1 MTNDT
6 TRFPGAVLTVNLDA
20 VAANWRSL
28 ADRTAGAE
36 CGAVVKADGYGLGAA
51 RISNALRDAGCRRFF
66 VATID
71 EAITLRASLPRTVDI
86 YVLEGLMSCPSAA
99 EFDAHALIPVLNTP
113 DDVRNWAD
121 HAKRNDDR
129 RAILSLDTGMCR
141 LGLTPSEALTIAETP
156 GALDGIELD
165 YVMSHLAC
173 ADEPGHPKNDRQRS
187 LFEEIRAKLPPAKA
201 SFANSAGIF
210 LGAEFHFDLA
220 RPGAALY
227 GVSRGC
233 GAPEPMNQ
241 VIGLKAKILQIRVVD
256 TESTVGYGATR
267 TVPANSRLAT
277 VAAGYAD
284 GYLRSLSNSG
294 YGYAAGVKVPV
305 AGRVSMD
312 LTVFDISD
320 VPPDAIGPGDN
331 IDLICDRQTV
341 DDVADAAGTIGYE
354 ILTSLGARYAK
365 SYTGAAA

>member
-1 MTNDT
+1 M
-6 TRFPGAVLTVNLDA
+6 
-20 VAANWRSL
+20 
-28 ADRTAGAE
+28 
-36 CGAVVKADGYGLGAA
+36 KADGYGLGAA
-51 RISNALRDAGCRRFF
+51 KVASALSAAGCRHFF

-71 EAITLRASLPRTVDI
+71 EGMALRKSLPGDAAIIVFD
-86 YVLEGLMSCPSAA
+86 GLMAGDTA
-99 EFDAHALIPVLNTP
+99 TELDAHALLPVLNSPGDIETWS
-113 DDVRNWAD
+113 R
-121 HAKRNDDR
+121 HAKDGGNRK
-129 RAILSLDTGMCR
+129 AFLALDTGMSR
-141 LGLTPSEALTIAETP
+141 LGLSPAEAGHLAENP
-156 GALDGIELD
+156 DLLDGIEID
-165 YVMSHLAC
+165 CVMSHLAC
-173 ADEPGHPKNDRQRS
+173 ADEAAHPRNSRQRE
-187 LFEEIRAKLPPAKA
+187 LFDALRAKFPATRA

-210 LGAEFHFDLA
+210 LGPDYHYDLA

-233 GAPEPMNQ
+233 GAPEPMQQ

-256 TESTVGYGATR
+256 TESAVGYGATR

-320 VPPDAIGPGDN
+320 VPPDAIGPGDD

-341 DDVADAAGTIGYE
+341 DDVAEAAGTIGYE

-365 SYTGAAA
+365 RYTGAVT